1 MELEDGT
8 PVLLRPVTP
17 EDRERLVV
25 GMAQLS
31 AGSRYFRF
39 FTPLPRLAEE
49 QLRYFTEVAPPSST
63 PFPEWV
69 GPAHL

>member
-1 MELEDGT
+1 MELRDGT

-17 EDRERLVV
+17 EDRERLVA

-31 AGSRYFRF
+31 ADSRYFRF

-49 QLRYFTEVAPPSST
+49 QLHYFTEVDQRPADR
-63 PFPEWV
+63 PEDQV
-69 GPAHL
+69 SAG